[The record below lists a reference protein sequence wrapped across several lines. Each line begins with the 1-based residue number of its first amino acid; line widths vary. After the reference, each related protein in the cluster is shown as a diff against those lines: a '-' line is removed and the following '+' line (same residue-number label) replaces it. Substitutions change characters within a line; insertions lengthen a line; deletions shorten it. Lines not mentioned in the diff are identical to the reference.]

1 MTILN
6 WTTIGG
12 LNFSLLAH
20 HDSWKRSTS
29 QVSAWLTL
37 TFIPFPLQGI
47 SVHGLT
53 PGRPCLNKHITKICG
68 SVFLYL
74 YNIRRIRNYLSQTS
88 TETLVQA
95 LVPSRLDH
103 CNSLLYGLPDSLPNK
118 LQRVQNAC
126 AWLIFNERRLL
137 CNYTGYKLDLEL
149 SLKFFWLLLRFFVV

>member
-1 MTILN
+1 MTILT
-6 WTTIGG
+6 WTTTR

-29 QVSAWLTL
+29 RVSAWLTL
-37 TFIPFPLQGI
+37 TFIPFLLQGI

-53 PGRPCLNKHITKICG
+53 LGRPCLNKHITKICG

-88 TETLVQA
+88 TETLVHA

-118 LQRVQNAC
+118 LQRVQNA
-126 AWLIFNERRLL
+126 NERRLL
-137 CNYTGYKLDLEL
+137 WNYTGYKLDLEL

>member
-1 MTILN
+1 MTILT
-6 WTTIGG
+6 WTTTR

-29 QVSAWLTL
+29 RVSAWLTL

-53 PGRPCLNKHITKICG
+53 LGRPCLNKHITKICG
-68 SVFLYL
+68 PVFLYL
-74 YNIRRIRNYLSQTS
+74 HNIRRIRNYLSQTS
-88 TETLVQA
+88 TETLVHA

-137 CNYTGYKLDLEL
+137 WNYTGYKLDLEL
-149 SLKFFWLLLRFFVV
+149 SLKLFWLLLRFFVV

>member
-1 MTILN
+1 MEIADIRLWMTILN
-6 WTTIGG
+6 WTTTGG

-29 QVSAWLTL
+29 QVSACLTL

-53 PGRPCLNKHITKICG
+53 LGCSCLNKHITKICG
-68 SVFLYL
+68 SAFFYL
-74 YNIRRIRNYLSQTS
+74 SNIRHIRNYLSQTS
-88 TETLVQA
+88 TE
-95 LVPSRLDH
+95 RLIHAFVSSCLDY
-103 CNSLLYGLPDSLPNK
+103 CNRLLHDLPDFLLNK

-137 CNYTGYKLDLEL
+137 WSYTSYQLDLEL
-149 SLKFFWLLLRFFVV
+149 S